1 MTEIEEKKT
10 DTIQCADEKGGNDAC
25 AVDAVRDMHGGSEAQ
40 REPRRFTYAE
50 CLRGEVPVP
59 TRVNGSTL
67 FQVLMVGGM
76 VTFMV
81 TFNGLRNTGF
91 DFLANS
97 HWLYPLMFAL
107 AFLVRTYISSP
118 LANKLARRIVFG
130 RLEGTARAVAM
141 TVLNV
146 CCTAPIMCAI
156 GLLLLVGTDGFFV
169 RYATTL
175 PLMAPLAALV
185 NYFVVGPIAKL
196 LFFNKISPSGG
207 LGLLDNLE
215 QNAPNLARL
224 LGC

>member
-1 MTEIEEKKT
+1 MENAAALNEAVKPSETEKPSSQVT
-10 DTIQCADEKGGNDAC
+10 AA
-25 AVDAVRDMHGGSEAQ
+25 EAA
-40 REPRRFTYAE
+40 EPERYTYAQ

-59 TRVNGSTL
+59 TGANGKTL

-81 TFNGLRNTGF
+81 TANGLRNTGLEF
-91 DFLANS
+91 FANS

-107 AFLVRTYISSP
+107 AFLVRTFISAP
-118 LANKLARRIVFG
+118 LANKLAERFVFG

-156 GLLLLVGTDGFFV
+156 GILLLVGPSDFLV

-175 PLMAPLAALV
+175 PLMAPIAALM

-207 LGLLDNLE
+207 LDLLSELE
-215 QNAPNLARL
+215 KNAPNLARM